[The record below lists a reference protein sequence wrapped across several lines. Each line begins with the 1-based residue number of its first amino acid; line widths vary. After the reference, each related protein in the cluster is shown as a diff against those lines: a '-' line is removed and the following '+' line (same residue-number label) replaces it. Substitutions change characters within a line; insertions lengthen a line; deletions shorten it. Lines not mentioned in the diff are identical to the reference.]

1 MQLVQELNEGI
12 HLIRRVT
19 ADTVHVGDRL
29 FSRSFL
35 ITPDRYLEEFPV
47 RALADFDPAAI
58 ALVLGLEPALVLV
71 GTGLK
76 QELPSPPLMASF
88 LRHGI
93 GIEAMNSGAAARTF
107 NLLAGEGR
115 RVAAVFLL

>member
-12 HLIRRVT
+12 HLIRRVA
-19 ADTVHVGDRL
+19 ADAVHVGDRV

-35 ITPDRYLEEFPV
+35 LTPDRYLEAFPV
-47 RALADFDPAAI
+47 RILADFDAQAV
-58 ALVLGLEPALVLV
+58 AMVLALEPALVLV

-76 QELPSPPLMASF
+76 QELPPPSLMASF

-93 GIEAMNSGAAARTF
+93 GLEAMDSGAAARTF

-115 RVAAVFLL
+115 RVAAAFLL